1 MRLAEKI
8 QWGLF
13 YKHTEI
19 TIPIRNEDRQE
30 AIEWVKSI
38 DLKPDDEIIIEVKKK
53 RKKRSLNANAYFWT
67 LVNKL
72 ATAQRIPVDEVYRK
86 LVDENGVFTVLMVS
100 DEAKDSFK
108 KIWTEGKDS
117 SGWFVKDVGKGVVHA
132 YCGTSVY
139 DTKQMSRIIDAAV
152 FECKEQGIETMTPD
166 ELEHLKSTWRQQ

>member
-53 RKKRSLNANAYFWT
+53 RKKRSLNANAYFWQ
-67 LVNKL
+67 LVNKV
-72 ATAQRIPVDEVYRK
+72 AQKLNCSDQDVYRR
-86 LVDENGVFTVLMVS
+86 LVKDYGVSTTLMVR
-100 DEAKDSFK
+100 DEAKEAF
-108 KIWTEGKDS
+108 IRAWTEGKDS
-117 SGWFVKDVGKGVVHA
+117 SGWFVEDLGHEVLRA
-132 YCGTSVY
+132 YSGTSTY
-139 DTKQMSRIIDAAV
+139 NTKEMSRIIDGLV
-152 FECKEQGIETMTPD
+152 EECKELDIETMTSD